1 MVWELSNAMGAARK
15 RKKKGGREGER
26 ERRSILGAQI

>member
-1 MVWELSNAMGAARK
+1 MLLLTDE

-26 ERRSILGAQI
+26 GSSFNQTKNKHQIR